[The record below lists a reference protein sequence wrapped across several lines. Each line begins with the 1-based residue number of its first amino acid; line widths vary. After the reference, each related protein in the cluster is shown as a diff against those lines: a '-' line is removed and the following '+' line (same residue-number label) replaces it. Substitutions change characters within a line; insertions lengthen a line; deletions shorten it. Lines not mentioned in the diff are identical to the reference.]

1 VDKYVLLVAVGPT
14 AVSLALALLIR
25 PYPCHVDNG
34 SEANVKGRFQLTYVS
49 PEATTTHTIK
59 SFCDICVTNCGSQ
72 FRVWQLNQMVLDL
85 LVLAW

>member
-1 VDKYVLLVAVGPT
+1 MLLVAVGPT

-34 SEANVKGRFQLTYVS
+34 TEANVKGRFQLTYVS
-49 PEATTTHTIK
+49 PEATTSHTIK
-59 SFCDICVTNCGSQ
+59 SFCDIYVTNCGSQ
-72 FRVWQLNQMVLDL
+72 FRVWQLNQIFLDL